1 MMVLEG
7 EEYSLFIFC
16 GDGEMSIFENVIDN
30 ERKGG

>member
-1 MMVLEG
+1 MTVLKG

-16 GDGEMSIFENVIDN
+16 GDVAIFENVIDN